1 MVGIVDTIRDL
12 RMELLEDN
20 KMKVTLEHE
29 NGRRAIAIYK
39 YTDIVVHH
47 WLKDS
52 DDEYQIFE
60 IISDLVRKIE

>member
-1 MVGIVDTIRDL
+1 
-12 RMELLEDN
+12 MELLEDN